1 MAAATVA
8 VATAVVIMAAAT
20 VAVATAVVIPN
31 LIVLILINPLE
42 QKVGKT
48 EVMVILLKTL
58 NMKVV
63 GAGEKEECPM
73 TGMIQ
78 SIQIKNPFLLVL

>member
-1 MAAATVA
+1 VVIVA
-8 VATAVVIMAAAT
+8 VATAVATMAAVT
-20 VAVATAVVIPN
+20 VVIPN
-31 LIVLILINPLE
+31 LIVLILINLLE
-42 QKVGKT
+42 QKVGKI

-73 TGMIQ
+73 TGMLQ
-78 SIQIKNPFLLVL
+78 TIQIRNPFL

>member
-1 MAAATVA
+1 MAAATVV
-8 VATAVVIMAAAT
+8 VA
-20 VAVATAVVIPN
+20 IPN
-31 LIVLILINPLE
+31 LIVLILINLLE

-63 GAGEKEECPM
+63 GAGEKEECLM
-73 TGMIQ
+73 TGMLQ
-78 SIQIKNPFLLVL
+78 TIQIKNPFLLVL